1 MTTKSM
7 TMMYPTFHMGHTQTV
22 NCSTL
27 TSQRPSLISVL
38 DLLHIMIDYNLAIA
52 NVEPNLSN
60 STLVSLFEDSQ
71 PH

>member
-27 TSQRPSLISVL
+27 TSQILSLISVL
-38 DLLHIMIDYNLAIA
+38 DIFNIMIDYNLAID
-52 NVEPNLSN
+52 NVEPNILN
-60 STLVSLFEDSQ
+60 STLVSPFEDSQ